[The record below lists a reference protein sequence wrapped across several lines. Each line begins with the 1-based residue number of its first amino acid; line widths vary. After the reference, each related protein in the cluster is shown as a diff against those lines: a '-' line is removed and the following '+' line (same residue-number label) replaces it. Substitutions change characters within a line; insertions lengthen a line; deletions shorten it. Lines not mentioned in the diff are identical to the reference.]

1 MLFYLLFSLLLLE
14 LLHDSAAQISDVLSR
29 LEGNSQFL
37 VYVLAVASQ
46 LLDEDLGGLLVDV
59 VQRLLLVILVG
70 SGQLDLDGVVSAPTH
85 RQTVRRL

>member
-59 VQRLLLVILVG
+59 VQRLLLVIHVG
-70 SGQLDLDGVVSAPTH
+70 SGQLDLDGVVSAPAH